1 MVRRT
6 RVASAIVRGE
16 HGVKDFTVENLTEE
30 VIKAYSAR
38 VTSPRMQEIFTAL
51 ITHLHGFVK
60 DVELTEAE
68 WFGAIQFLTDTGK
81 KCDDKRQEFIL
92 LSDTLGVSMLV
103 DAINHPKGGV
113 GTESTVLG
121 PFFVPGAPDMPHGAD
136 IRRRHLAAAVTC
148 LVTGCVTDQ
157 NGKALVGA
165 TLEVWQTAANGFY
178 DVQDPSAPE
187 WNLRGRFSTDTHGEY
202 AFVTEQPVSYPVPT
216 DGPVG
221 RMLDAAGRHAFR
233 PAHLHFMVKADGCEP
248 LVTHVFVQGDQYLD
262 SDAVFATKESLV
274 GAFTRSNDTAEAQR
288 FGMQVPYS
296 KLVFDFGLMRP

>member
-1 MVRRT
+1 M
-6 RVASAIVRGE
+6 
-16 HGVKDFTVENLTEE
+16 KDFTVENLTEE

-38 VTSPRMQEIFTAL
+38 PTSPRMKQIFTAL

-68 WFGAIQFLTDTGK
+68 WFAAIQFLTDTGK

-103 DAINHPKGGV
+103 DAINHPKGGA

-121 PFFVPGAPDMPHGAD
+121 PFFVPGAPDLRHGAD
-136 IRRRHLAAAVTC
+136 IRRRHLDEAVTC
-148 LVTGCVTDQ
+148 LVSGRVTDQ
-157 NGKALVGA
+157 TGKPLVGA

-187 WNLRGRFSTDTHGEY
+187 WNLRGRFTTDAHGEY
-202 AFVTEQPVSYPVPT
+202 ALVTEQPVSYPVPT

-233 PAHLHFMVKADGCEP
+233 PAHLHFMVKAQGCEP

-274 GAFTRSNDTAEAQR
+274 GEFTRSNDTAEAQR
-288 FGMQVPYS
+288 FGIKVPYS
-296 KLVFDFGLMRP
+296 KLVFDFGLMRR